1 MQWFCTFD
9 FKVLQLHPIQY
20 RCRADSVPRY
30 HIRNPTTKKCNWNHE
45 IETEIVENVGLGAA
59 YYEQGNFNLTV
70 KWREW
75 SWLINDI
82 YLLSFGVASFVNR
95 ELDSQIDWAF
105 YCNDEWLRER
115 NNRFETVIMQ
125 LLNSFDPYSLC
136 VMASNCSNY
145 SINQYNVG
153 IAFYQPVADYRSH
166 ICPFS

>member
-59 YYEQGNFNLTV
+59 YYEQGNFNLTNE
-70 KWREW
+70 WREW

-105 YCNDEWLRER
+105 YCNDEWLREKTTGLR
-115 NNRFETVIMQ
+115 Q
-125 LLNSFDPYSLC
+125 LSCSYWIRLILILC
-136 VMASNCSNY
+136 VLWHL
-145 SINQYNVG
+145 
-153 IAFYQPVADYRSH
+153 IAATTQ
-166 ICPFS
+166 